1 MNTFF
6 ERIHTLD
13 TKVFI
18 WINLKQGC
26 HYHRLIR
33 NISRSGDGP
42 TYLIIGLIILLF
54 EHQSGLHFFITS
66 VAAFVLNVS
75 LYLIMKNTIKRDRPQ
90 QKLRGF
96 QSLIEPSDKFSFP
109 SGHTAAA
116 FVFAIMISQFYP
128 AMTMVVC
135 IWALLIGVSRVLLGV
150 HYPGDIIAGALLG
163 STCALVALN
172 TPLIQ

>member
-1 MNTFF
+1 MNTFL

-18 WINLKQGC
+18 WINLKQSC

-33 NISRSGDGP
+33 NISRTGDGP
-42 TYLIIGLIILLF
+42 TYLIIGLIILIF
-54 EHQSGLHFFITS
+54 EHQSGLYFFLTS
-66 VAAFVLNVS
+66 VAAFVLNIS
-75 LYLIMKNTIKRDRPQ
+75 LYLIIKNTIKRDRPQ
-90 QKLRGF
+90 QKLRDF

-128 AMTMVVC
+128 VMTAFVFL
-135 IWALLIGVSRVLLGV
+135 WALLIGVSRVLLGV
-150 HYPGDIIAGALLG
+150 HYPGDIIAGAALG
-163 STCALVALN
+163 STCAIIALSAPFN
-172 TPLIQ
+172 